1 MKGSILVLVYIV
13 KHAYHDENLLTE
25 SNADKIA
32 DKERERIL
40 EKQRKETLKYD
51 KVEIKGDEVR
61 ADEVQAEFDAET
73 VIDDRRTTS
82 QSSSTTPSYVSPS
95 ALLVEH
101 HDTQPRVAH
110 ALAHDLGHGE
120 PVSIHVQLFY

>member
-1 MKGSILVLVYIV
+1 MLLILISLINDRVKIV
-13 KHAYHDENLLTE
+13 
-25 SNADKIA
+25 
-32 DKERERIL
+32 DKERERII

-82 QSSSTTPSYVSPS
+82 QSSSSTPSYVSPS
-95 ALLVEH
+95 ALLIEH

-110 ALAHDLGHGE
+110 ALTHNLDHGE
-120 PVSIHVQLFY
+120 PVSIRIITFNFFLILDHQQ